1 MIAAAP
7 SAGPAQTTCWPAVL
21 AAVLG
26 GVAIGMN
33 VGKVPLALPAMRTEL
48 GLTLMQ
54 SGWVSS
60 MLTTLAVVAA
70 SGNWASARWVTG
82 GAALIGLL
90 LGLAALRAERP
101 AMRHAMRPGNHFSSK
116 CGFATLLD
124 PLGGQP
130 ASAGLGALKTVAKP

>member
-1 MIAAAP
+1 M
-7 SAGPAQTTCWPAVL
+7 L

-90 LGLAALRAERP
+90 LGLAALRAER
-101 AMRHAMRPGNHFSSK
+101 AAMRPGNHFSSK

-124 PLGGQP
+124 PPGGRP
-130 ASAGLGALKTVAKP
+130 ASAGLGALKTVDKP

>member
-1 MIAAAP
+1 M
-7 SAGPAQTTCWPAVL
+7 L

-33 VGKVPLALPAMRTEL
+33 V
-48 GLTLMQ
+48 
-54 SGWVSS
+54 GWVSS

-90 LGLAALRAERP
+90 LGLAALRAEGP
-101 AMRHAMRPGNHFSSK
+101 AVKSINHM
-116 CGFATLLD
+116 
-124 PLGGQP
+124 
-130 ASAGLGALKTVAKP
+130 KTAAKP

>member
-7 SAGPAQTTCWPAVL
+7 SADPAQTTCWPAVL

-33 VGKVPLALPAMRTEL
+33 VGKVPLALPAMRIEL

-70 SGNWASARWVTG
+70 LGF
-82 GAALIGLL
+82 
-90 LGLAALRAERP
+90 GLAAGRIGALR
-101 AMRHAMRPGNHFSSK
+101 MV
-116 CGFATLLD
+116 
-124 PLGGQP
+124 LGGLT
-130 ASAGLGALKTVAKP
+130 LGAAASLL